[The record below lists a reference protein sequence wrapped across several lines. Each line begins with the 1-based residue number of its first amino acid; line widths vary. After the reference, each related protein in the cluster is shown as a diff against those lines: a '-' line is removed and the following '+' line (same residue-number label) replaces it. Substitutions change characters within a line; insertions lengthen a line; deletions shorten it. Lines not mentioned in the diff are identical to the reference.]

1 MSTAI
6 ADIIRLAR
14 GGFGDLEMKV
24 ITEDYPT
31 AGKTDMLTLFEL
43 ALSDLNS
50 LLYRAYALNAVRDAI
65 DATLAA
71 TDDEYKFLVSATV
84 VRALRSD
91 AFKKI
96 REGVNINTTAGHID
110 ASERPE
116 WYLKLITEEEARLA
130 VLTERIRARSGRT
143 RPYSEVY
150 DPSEIGQKEYFP
162 RDNDTS
168 SPYRDKAF
176 DDLW

>member
-24 ITEDYPT
+24 ITVDYPT

-50 LLYRAYALNAVRDAI
+50 LLYRTYALNAARDAI

-71 TDDEYKFLVSATV
+71 TSDEYKYLVSATV

-91 AFKKI
+91 AFKKV
-96 REGVNINTTAGHID
+96 REALNVNTAAGHID
-110 ASERPE
+110 ATERPE
-116 WYLKLITEEEARLA
+116 WYLKVLETEEASLK
-130 VLTERIRARSGRT
+130 VLTERMRSRSGRT

-150 DPSEIGQKEYFP
+150 DPSEIGQKEYLSK
-162 RDNDTS
+162 DNDTD
-168 SPYRDKAF
+168 SPYRDKSF
-176 DDLW
+176 DVW